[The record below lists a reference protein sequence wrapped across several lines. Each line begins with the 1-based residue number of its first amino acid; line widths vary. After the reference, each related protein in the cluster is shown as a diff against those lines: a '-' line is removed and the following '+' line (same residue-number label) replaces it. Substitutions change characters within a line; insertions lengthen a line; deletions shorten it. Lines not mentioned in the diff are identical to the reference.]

1 MPTHNRLFLLE
12 YISSSLPYYPWPP
25 LCSVEG
31 AFTTA
36 VHEKTPKSYI
46 LRTAQWHPAMTWT
59 RENCSSEGDGEGEGG
74 AANKGRRETG
84 RVFALHDPLESII
97 VVRWCSIAH
106 THTRMHSHATPL
118 LPKQRAQLPF
128 FLCCL
133 PGGNLYNPSTTLN
146 YIALYYKT
154 TLLAVPYRAYLTPFI
169 ESCVQYLT
177 VCIMYV
183 RTPTCSVC
191 RTYCMYK
198 RCLLTRV
205 QYWFVHKQ

>member
-1 MPTHNRLFLLE
+1 MCTVAYLVSYFPFFIFSSASPAFVEPPLPVFDSPCWCQLMTVFLLE

-106 THTRMHSHATPL
+106 THTHTHTHALALARNPLITKAKSPASFFYVASLAEICTTPL
-118 LPKQRAQLPF
+118 RP
-128 FLCCL
+128 
-133 PGGNLYNPSTTLN
+133 YTTLY
-146 YIALYYKT
+146 YITRLPYLPYPT
-154 TLLAVPYRAYLTPFI
+154 VPTLPP
-169 ESCVQYLT
+169 S
-177 VCIMYV
+177 
-183 RTPTCSVC
+183 
-191 RTYCMYK
+191 
-198 RCLLTRV
+198 
-205 QYWFVHKQ
+205 